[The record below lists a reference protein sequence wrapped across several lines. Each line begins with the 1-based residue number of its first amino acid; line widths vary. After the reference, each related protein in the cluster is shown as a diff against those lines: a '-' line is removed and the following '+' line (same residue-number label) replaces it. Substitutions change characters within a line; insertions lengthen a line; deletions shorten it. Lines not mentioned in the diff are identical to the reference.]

1 MHQRPTPS
9 TSTGIPSTSADV
21 QTQSDEPGPST
32 STAEKTWSTDPR
44 SASAKKVAAILDSTW
59 TRKDVKMLSPSME
72 GIHSV
77 INQYA
82 PEMFSFSYEGML
94 CRIYLAAL
102 HFNENTNRAQAM
114 DREGNPAFSICYP
127 RAKQTTGGYTVRK
140 VLIKATHNFSKRIME
155 KVLLLCAAGAD
166 TRAKYPELKANPGYL
181 TAKVTRPD
189 KTQAVK
195 EFVSRFGKA
204 VEPVGRPEGTEGV
217 VVPASK
223 ATKK

>member
-1 MHQRPTPS
+1 
-9 TSTGIPSTSADV
+9 
-21 QTQSDEPGPST
+21 
-32 STAEKTWSTDPR
+32 
-44 SASAKKVAAILDSTW
+44 
-59 TRKDVKMLSPSME
+59 MLSPSMQTSSVE
-72 GIHSV
+72 GFHSV

-82 PEMFSFSYEGML
+82 PKMFSFSYEGML

-114 DREGNPAFSICYP
+114 DREGNPAFSIRYP

-217 VVPASK
+217 VVPASM
-223 ATKK
+223 ATKKKKKSKHADKRHTEGQQEGEPSSRKKRKK